1 MRYDEMVANLH
12 EELRLPDQQHAEK
25 ALRAT
30 VAVLGERLAGQEP
43 ADLRAELPQELQ
55 QELPTTGDGQPFD
68 ADEFVRRV
76 REKEGMGCSQ
86 DQVREHTRAVLSLIL
101 ARHVAGGERDDVAA
115 QLPQD
120 LRSLMGT
127 R

>member
-1 MRYDEMVANLH
+1 MRT
-12 EELRLPDQQHAEK
+12 R
-25 ALRAT
+25 RCGAT

-43 ADLRAELPQELQ
+43 AHLAAQLPPDPARQ
-55 QELPTTGDGQPFD
+55 LPTTGSGESFD

-76 REKEGMGCSQ
+76 GEKEGMGCTQ
-86 DQVREHTRAVLSLIL
+86 DAVREHARAVLSLVL
-101 ARHVAGGERDDVAA
+101 GRSVVGGERADVAA

-120 LRSLMGT
+120 LRALMGT